1 MIVQVVAWVDK
12 AIDKIHTMVS
22 EDFSEDKRDDMKLDS
37 LMDHLRMLDDA
48 IIAVCVSVKVDN
60 IRCILSRNPSMR
72 PPRSERA

>member
-1 MIVQVVAWVDK
+1 
-12 AIDKIHTMVS
+12 MVS
-22 EDFSEDKRDDMKLDS
+22 DEFSEDKRDDMKLDS